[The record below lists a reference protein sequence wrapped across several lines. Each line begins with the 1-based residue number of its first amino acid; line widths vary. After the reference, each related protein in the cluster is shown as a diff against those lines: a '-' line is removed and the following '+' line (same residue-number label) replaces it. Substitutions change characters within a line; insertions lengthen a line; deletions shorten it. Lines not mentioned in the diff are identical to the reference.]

1 MPRASFSHASRTL
14 AAALLAAC
22 MTFGLAACGRPP
34 APATTAAAETAD
46 DPLESSN
53 RFFYSVNAGLDRYI
67 FRPVA
72 VAYRDTVPSA
82 VRRPIHNALANVSA
96 PIVFAND
103 VLQAK
108 PRRAGDTFMR
118 FLINSTAGAAGFFD
132 VATSLGYP
140 AHSNDAGLTFAL
152 WGVPDGP
159 FLFLP
164 VLGPSNFRDAT
175 GYGADIAI
183 DPFTWV
189 GFPGSNAF
197 EYTRYVAGAVDARA
211 GLIDTIDNIN
221 ATALDPYATYRSLYR
236 QRRASDLQAIRDDNR
251 ATVPAWYPQH

>member
-1 MPRASFSHASRTL
+1 MRL
-14 AAALLAAC
+14 AASVLAVTLLL
-22 MTFGLAACGRPP
+22 GLGGCGSS
-34 APATTAAAETAD
+34 APATGAAVDETAVN
-46 DPLESSN
+46 DPLEGTN
-53 RFFYSVNAGLDRYI
+53 RFFFRVNNGIDRYVL
-67 FRPVA
+67 RPVA
-72 VAYRDTVPSA
+72 VAYRDVVPGA

-118 FLINSTAGAAGFFD
+118 FLINSTAGAGGFFD
-132 VATSLGYP
+132 VATRLGYP
-140 AHSNDAGLTFAL
+140 VHNNDAGLTFAL
-152 WGVPDGP
+152 WGLPSGP

-164 VLGPSNFRDAT
+164 VLGPSSPRDAA
-175 GYGADIAI
+175 GYAADVAI

-189 GFPGSNAF
+189 GFDGVKALNYA
-197 EYTRYVAGAVDARA
+197 RYGLGAVDTRT

-236 QRRASDLQAIRDDNR
+236 QRRASELQAIHDDNR